1 MCNLTVVAAGGKG
14 AAEDE
19 DVEQEREIGE
29 DCNMIEVEDEVE
41 LRAKDQDMKEEKAA
55 KVLGVTIVDSL
66 DTVHGIVQRRKRHRR
81 LASDVAEPITL

>member
-1 MCNLTVVAAGGKG
+1 MCNLIVVMVEERD

-19 DVEQEREIGE
+19 GVE
-29 DCNMIEVEDEVE
+29 VVDEVE

-66 DTVHGIVQRRKRHRR
+66 DTVHETVQRRKRHRR
-81 LASDVAEPITL
+81 LAFDVAEPITL